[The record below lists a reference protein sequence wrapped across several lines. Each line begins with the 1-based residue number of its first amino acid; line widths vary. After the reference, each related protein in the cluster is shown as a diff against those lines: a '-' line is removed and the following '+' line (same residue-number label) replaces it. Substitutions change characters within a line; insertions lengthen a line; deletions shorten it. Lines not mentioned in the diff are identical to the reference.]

1 MGDVVSTARR
11 IRRRRRLR
19 TGAATVAVVAALAT
33 PFVVAATNGSDGA
46 DGPFGPTDSSSID
59 AAPRVRLADVR
70 LGQPPAVAWIDGSD
84 YVAADGT
91 RTTLPLDHVT
101 RATPYRSGF
110 LVTVY
115 GDNHVIL
122 LDSRLHEVW
131 RRCTQGG
138 FAVSQDGL
146 RTAYSTGGCEG
157 SDAALH
163 VGPTSGTGDEQT
175 RPMPLAPASPVGM
188 LGDGRGHQLPQ
199 RGTAVAHRWRWL
211 VVRVSTQLSRAEGVD
226 ERLGLVS
233 GQLAGVQQP
242 TGAVIDASTGSVT
255 WSEPGW
261 ALQSFSPDGSMVVG
275 VRIEGGAPR
284 GWRVFDA
291 ESGKQLHEFATPA
304 GFEVTRVVWEGDEH
318 LLMTTTQGRSQA
330 ILRTTLDG
338 AIQLATAA
346 APYNGGTMG
355 LRYGLAP
362 SLFP

>member
-1 MGDVVSTARR
+1 MTHIEHLIGDTLRERVAHTTHPSTPIGDVVSTAGR
-11 IRRRRRLR
+11 IRRRRRLLA
-19 TGAATVAVVAALAT
+19 GAATAAVVAALAT

-46 DGPFGPTDSSSID
+46 DSPFGPTDSSSID

-146 RTAYSTGGCEG
+146 RTAYSTGGCQG
-157 SDAALH
+157 SDAEIH
-163 VGPTSGTGDEQT
+163 VGPTSGPGEEQT
-175 RPMPLAPASPVGM
+175 WAMPLAPASPVGM
-188 LGDGRGHQLPQ
+188 LGAAVVISSLNEGPPLLIDDDG
-199 RGTAVAHRWRWL
+199 
-211 VVRVSTQLSRAEGVD
+211 STTSLDQLSRAEGVD

-233 GQLAGVQQP
+233 GQLAGSAPQRA
-242 TGAVIDASTGSVT
+242 TGAVVDASTGSVS
-255 WSEPGW
+255 WSERGW
-261 ALQSFSPDGSMVVG
+261 ALLSFSPDGSMVVG
-275 VRIEGGAPR
+275 VRIDGGGSPR
-284 GWRVFDA
+284 GWGSSKLRA
-291 ESGKQLHEFATPA
+291 ANSCTSSRRRRASRSLGWCGRATS
-304 GFEVTRVVWEGDEH
+304 TC
-318 LLMTTTQGRSQA
+318 
-330 ILRTTLDG
+330 
-338 AIQLATAA
+338 
-346 APYNGGTMG
+346 
-355 LRYGLAP
+355 
-362 SLFP
+362 